1 MTHLLRSS
9 RRAAIA
15 IGSAIVVSAAFSF
28 GLPRAIRAQDSS
40 PAITPAVT
48 PATTPATNAAI
59 SFRRPLRVSSLRL
72 QNNREHVRTQY
83 FFTFDFP
90 AEAVEPLEKI
100 VFEQI
105 EGADYPRYRSD
116 DRSYAFTGIDQLQQ
130 APIDID
136 NNRDQ
141 RTVTVEFDPPI
152 EPGNPVTVALRAR
165 NPREGIYVYRLTAF
179 PVDAIEGQYAGVEQ
193 LTFRRPI
200 RRDRFWR

>member
-1 MTHLLRSS
+1 MAHLLRSS
-9 RRAAIA
+9 KRAAIA
-15 IGSAIVVSAAFSF
+15 TGAAIVASAAFSF
-28 GLPRAIRAQDSS
+28 CLPKAIRAQESS
-40 PAITPAVT
+40 PAITPA
-48 PATTPATNAAI
+48 TNPAI
-59 SFRRPLRVSSLRL
+59 SFRRPLRVGNIRL
-72 QNNREHVRTQY
+72 QNNREYVRAHY

-105 EGADYPRYRSD
+105 EGADYPRYRV
-116 DRSYAFTGIDQLQQ
+116 DRSYALTGVDQSQP
-130 APIDID
+130 APINVD

-200 RRDRFWR
+200 RRDRFGRWH

>member
-1 MTHLLRSS
+1 MAHLFWSS
-9 RRAAIA
+9 RRSAIATGAAILA
-15 IGSAIVVSAAFSF
+15 SAAFSF
-28 GLPRAIRAQDSS
+28 GLPKAICAQESS
-40 PAITPAVT
+40 PAI
-48 PATTPATNAAI
+48 TPATNAAI
-59 SFRRPLRVSSLRL
+59 SFRRPLRVSNLRL
-72 QNNREHVRTQY
+72 QNNREYVRAHY

-116 DRSYAFTGIDQLQQ
+116 DRSYAFTGVDPSQQ
-130 APIDID
+130 TSISVD
-136 NNRDQ
+136 NNPAQ

-165 NPREGIYVYRLTAF
+165 NPRDGIYVYRLTAF

-200 RRDRFWR
+200 RRDRLGRWY